1 MQTCITYA
9 MVQRIKHKLL
19 VLNDKYTHKAIHA
32 NTQGRTEYN
41 ATHHMIAAQHST
53 RMHGSTAPVRSAS
66 NQTNAKHYSKTA
78 QQTMHS
84 IQRRAR
90 TMQHTC
96 CNTHDAT
103 HALQHARCNTHAAT
117 CTLYHALQHSRCNTQ
132 AVIHKLQ
139 HALHH
144 ARCNTHCNMHAA
156 TRTAIRK
163 LHHAPKH
170 AQCNTHCKTRITT
183 RTVTNT
189 LCTSLRTNLKDTT

>member
-103 HALQHARCNTHAAT
+103 HALQHARCNTHAAIR
-117 CTLYHALQHSRCNTQ
+117 ALQY
-132 AVIHKLQ
+132 ALQ
-139 HALHH
+139 H
-144 ARCNTHCNMHAA
+144 ARCNTHCNTQTSPRTE
-156 TRTAIRK
+156 TRTMQ
-163 LHHAPKH
+163 HALQNTNYNAHCNKH
-170 AQCNTHCKTRITT
+170 A
-183 RTVTNT
+183 
-189 LCTSLRTNLKDTT
+189 LY

>member
-66 NQTNAKHYSKTA
+66 TKQMQSITARLHSKQCTA
-78 QQTMHS
+78 S
-84 IQRRAR
+84 
-90 TMQHTC
+90 
-96 CNTHDAT
+96 NDE
-103 HALQHARCNTHAAT
+103 HARCNTHAAT
-117 CTLYHALQHSRCNTQ
+117 RTMQHTHCNTH
-132 AVIHKLQ
+132 AATRTLQ
-139 HALHH
+139 Y